1 MKKYLAGFLIG
12 VIVTVG
18 MTAFADEI
26 NSWIAEKA
34 TFDVYVGGEKFE
46 SDKPVA
52 VIDGSTY
59 LPLKDTGTALGVNV
73 EWNAEDRR
81 VEVGGLI
88 EQMASSAGVALGVTP
103 KSTATA
109 TPTPTPIP
117 TAKVVAKEIVRDYN
131 FRSDI
136 IPNADGFPMITK
148 DGEHY
153 LLLSLFGQS
162 NIIYPEE
169 WPKDGIFSVR
179 LPGKDPVPLLE
190 TVKHQGGTFV
200 KLSSVGLKAR
210 IEGNTVFIEW
220 AD

>member
-26 NSWIAEKA
+26 NSWVAEKA
-34 TFDVYVGGEKFE
+34 TFDVYVSGEKFE
-46 SDKPVA
+46 SSKPVA

-59 LPLKDTGTALGVNV
+59 LPLKDTGTALGVSV

-81 VEVGGLI
+81 VEVGEVI

-103 KSTATA
+103 KPTPAA
-109 TPTPTPIP
+109 TPTPIS

-210 IEGNTVFIEW
+210 IEGDTVFIEW

>member
-1 MKKYLAGFLIG
+1 
-12 VIVTVG
+12 

-26 NSWIAEKA
+26 NSWVAEKA

-46 SDKPVA
+46 SNKPVA

-59 LPLKDTGTALGVNV
+59 LPLKDTGKALGVSV

-81 VEVGGLI
+81 VEVGEVI

-103 KSTATA
+103 KPTPAA
-109 TPTPTPIP
+109 TPTPIS

-210 IEGNTVFIEW
+210 IEGDTAYIEW
-220 AD
+220 AE

>member
-26 NSWIAEKA
+26 NSWVAEKA
-34 TFDVYVGGEKFE
+34 TFDVYVSGEKFE
-46 SDKPVA
+46 SSKPVA

-59 LPLKDTGTALGVNV
+59 LPLKDTGTALGVSV

-81 VEVGGLI
+81 VEVGEVI

-103 KSTATA
+103 KPTPAA
-109 TPTPTPIP
+109 TPTPIS
-117 TAKVVAKEIVRDYN
+117 TAKVVVKEIVRDYN

-210 IEGNTVFIEW
+210 IEGDTVFIEW